1 MTNYGLRIRAKL
13 GLWLIRPFLIAQRK
27 RVNGY
32 IKAGH
37 IPMVY
42 HKDWWWGQ
50 YFGIESLWDSL
61 RHGTLAIPYEERYD
75 K

>member
-1 MTNYGLRIRAKL
+1 
-13 GLWLIRPFLIAQRK
+13 
-27 RVNGY
+27 
-32 IKAGH
+32 
-37 IPMVY
+37 MVY